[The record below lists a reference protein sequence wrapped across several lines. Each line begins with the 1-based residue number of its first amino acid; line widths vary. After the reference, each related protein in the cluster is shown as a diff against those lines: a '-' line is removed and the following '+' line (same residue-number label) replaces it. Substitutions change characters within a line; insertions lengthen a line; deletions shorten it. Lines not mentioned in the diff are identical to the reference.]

1 VIPAKA
7 AQAEASAGGGRP
19 VSVPLSSEVDFIHL
33 LLRSLSTLL
42 RLKGR
47 IVSPSFLLA
56 GLADTDK
63 ATAGACLRA
72 ATGAGFQGKI
82 LYRPEL
88 GDISVLTLPC
98 ILLLDG
104 DHCCVLLL
112 LGEDAAEVI
121 LPENGEEVTLISRE
135 DLAQQYCGYAIFGS
149 LENRLDARVEKL
161 SLVRPASWFWGVL
174 RHFMPVYRH
183 VAAASLVINLIAVT
197 SPLFVMNVYDRVVP
211 NNALE
216 TLWVLAIGIS
226 IAYAFDFLLKSLRT
240 HFVDVA
246 GHNADII
253 LSSSLLDKVLSMRM
267 EARPESTGALVNNL
281 REFESLREFFSSS
294 TLLALIDLPFLCI
307 FLILIHSIGGVL
319 VVLPLAAMPLMFVVG
334 LLLQLRARHAAE
346 HGHRHN
352 MQKNALLTEI
362 VNALETV
369 KISLAGSRMQRL
381 WEDVIRISAKAT
393 VTSHKYHSM
402 AISFSTTISQMV
414 SVGMIVWGVYLIRDN
429 EMTMGGLIG
438 CNILVSRAMA
448 PLLQLAAL
456 LTRLQGSLVSLSAL
470 NAVMALPSEDQ
481 EDRICMDFGILPPA
495 FTLEGLSF
503 AYPGAERAALDR
515 IHLHIG
521 AGEKVG
527 VIGRMGSGK
536 STLGKMLVGLYRPTE
551 GAVKLGGVDIR
562 QLSSSDLR
570 CRVGFLPQEVVLFYG
585 TIRDNIALG
594 DPSIND
600 HLVAR
605 AAELSGTAVFVKN
618 HPAGFGAQVGEQ
630 GRNLSG
636 GQRQAVGLA
645 RALVH
650 DPEILIL
657 DEPTSNMD
665 AGSEQRIQTRLASI
679 IKDKTVLLI
688 THRLSMLRIVDR
700 LVVMEGGRIVR
711 DGPREEVLRAMR
723 ERPEAPSA
731 GGTP

>member
-1 VIPAKA
+1 
-7 AQAEASAGGGRP
+7 
-19 VSVPLSSEVDFIHL
+19 
-33 LLRSLSTLL
+33 
-42 RLKGR
+42 
-47 IVSPSFLLA
+47 
-56 GLADTDK
+56 
-63 ATAGACLRA
+63 
-72 ATGAGFQGKI
+72 
-82 LYRPEL
+82 
-88 GDISVLTLPC
+88 
-98 ILLLDG
+98 
-104 DHCCVLLL
+104 
-112 LGEDAAEVI
+112 
-121 LPENGEEVTLISRE
+121 
-135 DLAQQYCGYAIFGS
+135 
-149 LENRLDARVEKL
+149 
-161 SLVRPASWFWGVL
+161 
-174 RHFMPVYRH
+174 
-183 VAAASLVINLIAVT
+183 
-197 SPLFVMNVYDRVVP
+197 
-211 NNALE
+211 
-216 TLWVLAIGIS
+216 
-226 IAYAFDFLLKSLRT
+226 
-240 HFVDVA
+240 VDVA

-307 FLILIHSIGGVL
+307 FLILIYAIGGVL
-319 VVLPLAAMPLMFVVG
+319 VVLPLAAMPLMFIVG

-369 KISLAGSRMQRL
+369 KISMAGSRMQRL
-381 WEDVIRISAKAT
+381 WEDVIRISARAT

-402 AISFSTTISQMV
+402 AIAFSTTISQMV

-503 AYPGAERAALDR
+503 VYPGAERAALNR
-515 IHLHIG
+515 IQLHIG

-536 STLGKMLVGLYRPTE
+536 STLGRMLIGLYRPTE

-605 AAELSGTAVFVKN
+605 AAELSGTAAFVKN

-723 ERPEAPSA
+723 GQPEAPPA